1 MAPVLHLSAAP
12 LQAAEIESLFRS
24 PDAQHLL
31 ENPPVS
37 RHNGFNILTFERAQ
51 IVEGERLVIEAW
63 RKRLELFRDGT
74 FLALGT
80 FSDLLG
86 WPREGAE
93 FARNPKVNSL
103 ALIEYTHDFFKT
115 YEALL
120 DFVTPLPMPIRCQ
133 VGISGAQSLGQPLW
147 LAPYALN
154 TIGYDHPHGR
164 SEAPADDMARQTAV
178 EATENKP
185 HIHPGQIA
193 YTLVEQIYNWF
204 GLPSESIPYSAHDR
218 REIDPT
224 TF

>member
-12 LQAAEIESLFRS
+12 LQVAEIESLFRS
-24 PDAQHLL
+24 PEAQAVL
-31 ENPPVS
+31 EHPPVT
-37 RHNGFNILTFERAQ
+37 RQNGFNILTLERAQ

-74 FLALGT
+74 FIALGT

-93 FARNPKVNSL
+93 FVGNPKVNSL
-103 ALIEYTHDFFKT
+103 ALIEFTYDFFKT

-120 DFVTPLPMPIRCQ
+120 DLVTPLPVMIRFQ
-133 VGISGAQSLGQPLW
+133 MGVSGAQSLERPLW
-147 LAPYALN
+147 MAPHALN
-154 TIGYDHPHGR
+154 TIGYDAPVER
-164 SEAPADDMARQTAV
+164 REAPADGVSRHVDV
-178 EATENKP
+178 EASQDKP
-185 HIHPGQIA
+185 HVQPGQITYA
-193 YTLVEQIYNWF
+193 LVEQIYNWF
-204 GLPSESIPYSAHDR
+204 GFQSDKIPYASHDL